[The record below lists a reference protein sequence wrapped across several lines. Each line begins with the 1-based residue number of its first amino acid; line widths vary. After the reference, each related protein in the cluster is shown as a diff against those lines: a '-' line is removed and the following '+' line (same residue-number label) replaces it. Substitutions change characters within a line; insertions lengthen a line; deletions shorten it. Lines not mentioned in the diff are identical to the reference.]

1 MTAEIPEP
9 PWRRSRASGTR
20 RAPITREAIVDAA
33 LDLLDREGLG
43 AVSMRR
49 VAAELGAGAA
59 SLYWHVGDKDELLD
73 LVFDRVIGEMA
84 LPEPEADR
92 WQEQAKEAMREMRR
106 VIARHGDIARVA
118 LGRWPIGPN
127 ALVFNERL
135 LAILRAGGLPDRTC
149 AYAGQLLPSY
159 VGWYG
164 LEEAMGPQPS
174 VRDGTAHKDVVGMIR
189 DYLGSLPADRFPSTL
204 ALLDELTAGDM
215 DERFEFGVD
224 VLVRG
229 LAAHAS

>member
-1 MTAEIPEP
+1 M
-9 PWRRSRASGTR
+9 
-20 RAPITREAIVDAA
+20 PITREAIVDAA
-33 LDLLDREGLG
+33 LDLLDREGLD

-49 VAAELGAGAA
+49 VAAELDTGAA

-84 LPEPEADR
+84 LPEPQADR

-106 VIARHGDIARVA
+106 VIARHRDIARVA

-127 ALVFNERL
+127 ALVFNEGL

-164 LEEAMGPQPS
+164 LEEAMGPRPS
-174 VRDGTAHKDVVGMIR
+174 VPDGTGPEDVVGMIR

-204 ALLDELTAGDM
+204 ALLDELIAGDL